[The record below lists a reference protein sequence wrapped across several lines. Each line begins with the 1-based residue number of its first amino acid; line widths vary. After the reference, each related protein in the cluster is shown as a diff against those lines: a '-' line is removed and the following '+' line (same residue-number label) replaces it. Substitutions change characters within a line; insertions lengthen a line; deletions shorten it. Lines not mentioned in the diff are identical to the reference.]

1 MFNFNFIDMESQEL
15 FNTMMENAIVY
26 LQEKGY
32 IPTQPTM
39 VEQQS
44 QQQRIDWS
52 NPDQV
57 AKETKIL
64 RERGLLPRK

>member
-32 IPTQPTM
+32 IPTQPTQM
-39 VEQQS
+39 QRSHQS
-44 QQQRIDWS
+44 ERSDEE
-52 NPDQV
+52 
-57 AKETKIL
+57 ETKIL
-64 RERGLLPRK
+64 KNRGLL